1 MYQFL
6 DKTDNFE
13 FLGINLPKNGFWG
26 QNFKNLRLDLE
37 SVSLRYYVYQ
47 FSNVKDNFE
56 FFDPNL
62 AKNEFW
68 GQNFKNLRLVLKST
82 PPIYHVCHFSVKMD
96 NFSFFGLNL
105 RKLPNY
111 VQYFGSNII
120 AESWM
125 EAEISW
131 VEVDLGAWFSNTS
144 IKHIFLTLHSCLRV
158 LFIFKLS
165 H

>member
-1 MYQFL
+1 MYQFS
-6 DKTDNFE
+6 D
-13 FLGINLPKNGFWG
+13 
-26 QNFKNLRLDLE
+26 
-37 SVSLRYYVYQ
+37 
-47 FSNVKDNFE
+47 VKDNFE

-68 GQNFKNLRLVLKST
+68 GRNFKNLSLDLKSA

>member
-6 DKTDNFE
+6 DKTNNFE
-13 FLGINLPKNGFWG
+13 FLGLNLPKNGFWG
-26 QNFKNLRLDLE
+26 QNFKSLRLDLE

-82 PPIYHVCHFSVKMD
+82 PPIYHVSHFSVKMD

-105 RKLPNY
+105 RKLTNY

-120 AESWM
+120 AESWV
-125 EAEISW
+125 EAEIGW

-144 IKHIFLTLHSCLRV
+144 IKHIFLTLYSCLRV